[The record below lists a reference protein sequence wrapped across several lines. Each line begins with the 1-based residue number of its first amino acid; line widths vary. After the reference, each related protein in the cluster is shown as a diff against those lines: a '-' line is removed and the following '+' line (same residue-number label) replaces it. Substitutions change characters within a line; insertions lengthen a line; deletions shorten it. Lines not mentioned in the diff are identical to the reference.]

1 MLNNVLRRGL
11 SKFDHSISPSMSST
25 SKAVVIRGKEA
36 KLERDR
42 PLPKLRDD
50 YILVK
55 TEAVALNPTDWKHV
69 AWGIGAEGGLVGCD
83 FAGTVVEVGKAVTK
97 KWSKGDRLAGV
108 AHGGNSAQVEDG
120 AFADYVVA
128 KGDLQ
133 IKIPDS
139 LSFEEASTLTLGVT
153 TVEQGLYQTALKLNL
168 PNDPIKEK
176 TFVLIYGGSSATGAL
191 GVQFA
196 KL

>member
-1 MLNNVLRRGL
+1 
-11 SKFDHSISPSMSST
+11 
-25 SKAVVIRGKEA
+25 
-36 KLERDR
+36 
-42 PLPKLRDD
+42 
-50 YILVK
+50 
-55 TEAVALNPTDWKHV
+55 
-69 AWGIGAEGGLVGCD
+69 
-83 FAGTVVEVGKAVTK
+83 
-97 KWSKGDRLAGV
+97 
-108 AHGGNSAQVEDG
+108 
-120 AFADYVVA
+120 
-128 KGDLQ
+128 
-133 IKIPDS
+133 